1 MNDPTE
7 QARRELVAE
16 INTEAAERQALE
28 AKYGQVWTT
37 QELAADFEVL
47 GFLAPFVMV
56 RKKDGIKG
64 SLMFQHSPR
73 LYFGFTEDR

>member
-1 MNDPTE
+1 MTDPTE